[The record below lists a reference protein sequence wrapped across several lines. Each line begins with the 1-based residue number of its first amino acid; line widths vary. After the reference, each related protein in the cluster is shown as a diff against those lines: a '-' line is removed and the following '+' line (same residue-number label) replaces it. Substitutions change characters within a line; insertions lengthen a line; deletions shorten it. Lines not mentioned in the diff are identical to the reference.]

1 MRPTAQRQKHWAPII
16 DQLYQHLEEHDRH
29 VALLRSI
36 DHNILRASKAP
47 MEIFDTTIPELLE
60 LTGASHAHLCRKH
73 ASHLAL
79 TRSYSADLRGSV
91 ADVPKRTF
99 PEAKMEQIQDGETL
113 RSDEAE
119 DLFSVCVN
127 QQGSVIPAR
136 LNSKN
141 ELWGVLLLEFDR
153 SNPKTV
159 ARRYILTVANQLQVA
174 IENHNNRNQIQQYRE
189 IHSAFFN
196 EALGEDECLRI
207 LFENTQG
214 LFREH
219 SGDLL
224 FQILFRASDS
234 DTASPG
240 PKGGFGEEHDPP
252 DERLRIRLSSNP
264 EDVGAFV
271 PRDSF
276 CGMAI
281 DRPEGH
287 LLDNPRS
294 SAYESIYKNFSDF
307 HTQTELV
314 VLIRRDKSSR
324 AIGVVNIEA
333 SAVNAFTQEQVQ
345 SVIDLV
351 EIVSPIIV
359 AIRDRNAL
367 NNQSRTADHYALS
380 SYLYNLSNLYA
391 HKFASRIDA
400 IKFELYNLKSSLDSP
415 SESVS
420 SRITKI
426 AGDFG
431 WIDSSLRELWDSLP
445 VIAHDG
451 KINIGELITEIY
463 KEEKAIAE
471 RYLSIGDELQS
482 MPRVRASRL
491 LKEHIRNI
499 IINAVRSIER
509 KAEGADEHYQP
520 SITITAKEHTISQ
533 RGGTENR
540 GADQVAKLNQRVRLT
555 IRDNGMGIPKENI
568 QRVFIPGFSTTRT
581 SGYGLPAARDYV
593 QRQGGSLDIQSDEGD
608 FCAVIIDLL
617 VYPKMAQAAP
627 EPLREQ
633 SIYES

>member
-1 MRPTAQRQKHWAPII
+1 MRPQVTKRWEGLI

-36 DHNILRASKAP
+36 DHHILDGSRTP
-47 MEIFDTTIPELLE
+47 IEILDATIPELLE
-60 LTGASHAHLCRKH
+60 LAGAGRAHLCRKH
-73 ASHLAL
+73 EDHLVL
-79 TRSYSADLRGSV
+79 TRSYV
-91 ADVPKRTF
+91 AGTEAPLTNAPKRTF
-99 PEAKMEQIQDGETL
+99 PEAKMEQSRDGEPL
-113 RSDEAE
+113 RSDEAKW
-119 DLFSVCVN
+119 LFKLCDSHKR
-127 QQGSVIPAR
+127 SMIPVR
-136 LNSKN
+136 LKSKD
-141 ELWGVLLLEFDR
+141 ELWGVLLFEFGR
-153 SNPKTV
+153 SNPKAL
-159 ARRYILTVANQLQVA
+159 ARRYILTVAQQLQVA
-174 IENHNNRNQIQQYRE
+174 IQNYTDRNQVQQYRE

-207 LFENTQG
+207 LFENTRS
-214 LFREH
+214 LFEEH
-219 SGDLL
+219 SGKLL

-234 DTASPG
+234 EIPSSE
-240 PKGGFGEEHDPP
+240 PKNAFGEEHDSP
-252 DERLRIRLSSNP
+252 DDRLRIRLSSNP
-264 EDVGAFV
+264 EDIGAFV
-271 PRDSF
+271 PGDSF

-281 DRPEGH
+281 DRSEGH

-294 SAYESIYKNFSDF
+294 SHYASIYKNFSDF
-307 HTQTELV
+307 HTRTELV

-324 AIGVVNIEA
+324 AIGVVNIES
-333 SAVNAFTQEQVQ
+333 SAVNAFTQEQVK
-345 SVIDLV
+345 SVIELV

-400 IKFELYNLKSSLDSP
+400 IKFELYNLKLSLGSP
-415 SESVS
+415 SETVS

-426 AGDFG
+426 SGDFS

-451 KINIGELITEIY
+451 KIDVGELISEIY

-471 RYLSIGDELQS
+471 RYLRIDDELRS

-509 KAEGADEHYQP
+509 KADRIDDGYRPA
-520 SITITAKEHTISQ
+520 IVITAKKHTISQ
-533 RGGTENR
+533 KGGVEDR
-540 GADQVAKLNQRVRLT
+540 DGDQVAKLNQRVRLT
-555 IRDNGMGIPKENI
+555 IRDNGLGIPKEN
-568 QRVFIPGFSTTRT
+568 QQKVFIPGFSTTRT

-593 QRQGGSLDIQSDEGD
+593 QRQGGSLDIDSDEGE

-617 VYPKMAQAAP
+617 VYPETAQAAP

-633 SIYES
+633 SIHES